1 MEDTNKFSVSQT
13 QEEVNMAAENERKAV
28 ESDVEQ
34 EKTSEQGSDKEIA
47 ESKSPKA
54 SNPFR

>member
-1 MEDTNKFSVSQT
+1 MEDTNKFSDSQT
-13 QEEVNMAAENERKAV
+13 QEEVNMAAENERKAA

-47 ESKSPKA
+47 ESKSPKT

>member
-1 MEDTNKFSVSQT
+1 MEDTNKFFVSKT

-34 EKTSEQGSDKEIA
+34 EKTSEQGSDKEIV